1 MTRVEAASSA
11 ASSPPGIS
19 ADATPLARVG
29 ADMRSGEILRRPP
42 PGMDFG
48 ALHEFRIGWLEQST
62 GQVVAL
68 ASDYPSGYLVPRH
81 QHSRSQLLYP
91 LSGVVTVATSEGR
104 WMVPPE
110 HALWIPARVPHSVEM
125 LGDVMMR
132 SLYIVAEAIEGLP
145 ERCRVVGMTGLMRN
159 LIVEGVT
166 LPFDYAPESRAAL
179 VMALILQEIAR
190 LPEKPLGLPFPTD
203 PRFAELCRRFVAAP
217 SPRARIDDWADELAM
232 SRRTFTRA
240 FRRQTGVSLSTWRQ
254 QCSLF
259 AALPRLA
266 GGEPV
271 TSVALDLGYDS
282 VAAFTTMFKRML
294 GAPPRFY
301 LREARAEG

>member
-1 MTRVEAASSA
+1 MSLV
-11 ASSPPGIS
+11 PS
-19 ADATPLARVG
+19 ADKVAAG
-29 ADMRSGEILRRPP
+29 ALGYDRNAAELLRHPP
-42 PGMDFG
+42 PGTDVG
-48 ALHEFRIGWLEQST
+48 ALHRLRIEWLEQT
-62 GQVVAL
+62 PGQVIAM
-68 ASDYPSGYLVPRH
+68 ASDYPSGYLVPTH
-81 QHSRSQLLYP
+81 QHGRSQLLYP

-125 LGDVMMR
+125 LGDVKMR
-132 SLYIVAEAIEGLP
+132 SLYVIADAIAGLP
-145 ERCRVVGMTGLMRN
+145 ERCRVVGVTGLMRS
-159 LIVEGVT
+159 LIVEGAT

-179 VMALILQEIAR
+179 VMALILQEIPR
-190 LPEKPLGLPFPTD
+190 LPIKPLGLPFPND

-217 SPRARIDDWADELAM
+217 SARARIDDWADALAM

-240 FRRQTGVSLSTWRQ
+240 FRQETGVSLSTWRQ
-254 QCSLF
+254 QCCLF

-266 GGEPV
+266 HGEPV
-271 TSVALDLGYDS
+271 TTVAFDLGYDS

-301 LREARAEG
+301 LREAPEGAGD

>member
-1 MTRVEAASSA
+1 MAFSETTTTMIDAIESPGRDDGAA
-11 ASSPPGIS
+11 
-19 ADATPLARVG
+19 
-29 ADMRSGEILRRPP
+29 EILRHPP
-42 PGMDFG
+42 PGMDIG
-48 ALHEFRIGWLEQST
+48 ALHELRIGWLERT
-62 GQVVAL
+62 PGQVVAM
-68 ASDYPSGYLVPRH
+68 AADYPAGYLVPAHR
-81 QHSRSQLLYP
+81 HSRSQLLYP

-110 HALWIPARVPHSVEM
+110 HALWIPAGVPHSVEM
-125 LGDVMMR
+125 LGAVMMR
-132 SLYIVAEAIEGLP
+132 SLYVVADAIAGLP
-145 ERCRVVGMTGLMRN
+145 ERCRVVGLTGLMRS
-159 LIVEGVT
+159 LIVEAAT

-179 VMALILQEIAR
+179 VIGLILQEIPR

-203 PRFAELCRRFVAAP
+203 PRLAELCRRFVAAP
-217 SPRARIDDWADELAM
+217 SPRARIDDWAEALAM

-240 FRRQTGVSLSTWRQ
+240 FRQQTGVSLSTWRQ
-254 QCSLF
+254 QGCLF

-266 GGEPV
+266 RGEPV

-301 LREARAEG
+301 FREAREAEG

>member
-1 MTRVEAASSA
+1 MREDRSASA
-11 ASSPPGIS
+11 APPPSPKS
-19 ADATPLARVG
+19 LA
-29 ADMRSGEILRRPP
+29 AAEILRSPP
-42 PGMDFG
+42 AGMDID
-48 ALHEFRIGWLEQST
+48 ALHELRIGWVEQST
-62 GQVVAL
+62 ARIVAL
-68 ASDYPSGYLVPRH
+68 ASDYPSGHRVSAHRH
-81 QHSRSQLLYP
+81 NRSQLLHA
-91 LSGVVTVATSEGR
+91 LAGVVTVATSQGR

-110 HALWIPARVPHSVEM
+110 HALWIPAGVEHSVEM
-125 LGDVMMR
+125 LGDVLMR
-132 SLYIVAEAIEGLP
+132 SLYVVPAAVPGLP
-145 ERCRVVGMTGLMRN
+145 EHCRVVGMTELMRS
-159 LIVEGVT
+159 LIVEAVA

-179 VMALILQEIAR
+179 VMALILEEIPR

-217 SPRARIDDWADELAM
+217 SPRARIDDWADALAM

-240 FRRQTGVSLSTWRQ
+240 FRRETGVSLSTWRQ
-254 QCSLF
+254 QCCLF

-266 GGEPV
+266 RGEPV

-301 LREARAEG
+301 LRERPEAGG